1 MLLCS
6 PPSQEEGGCSM
17 PRTSVL
23 RQVSALSMQ
32 DPCYPAD
39 LLPQLQSTLAALADI
54 DLHYQG
60 DQEQLQ
66 GWAGP
71 EAIKTRFAAQLAE
84 RYQQKRAPYVQRLAE
99 LQLLMDRM
107 AFRH

>member
-1 MLLCS
+1 
-6 PPSQEEGGCSM
+6 M
-17 PRTSVL
+17 PRTSVV
-23 RQVSALSMQ
+23 RQASASARQ
-32 DPCYPAD
+32 CPWYPAD

-54 DLHYQG
+54 EARYQS

-84 RYQQKRAPYVQRLAE
+84 HYQRERTPYVQRLAE
-99 LQLLMDRM
+99 LQLLMDQV

>member
-1 MLLCS
+1 
-6 PPSQEEGGCSM
+6 M
-17 PRTSVL
+17 PRTSTVRL
-23 RQVSALSMQ
+23 ASASSMQ
-32 DPCYPAD
+32 CPWYPAD
-39 LLPQLQSTLAALADI
+39 LLPQLQSTLATLADI
-54 DLHYQG
+54 EARYQS

-71 EAIKTRFAAQLAE
+71 EAIKMRFAAQLAE
-84 RYQQKRAPYVQRLAE
+84 RYQTERTSYVQRLAE